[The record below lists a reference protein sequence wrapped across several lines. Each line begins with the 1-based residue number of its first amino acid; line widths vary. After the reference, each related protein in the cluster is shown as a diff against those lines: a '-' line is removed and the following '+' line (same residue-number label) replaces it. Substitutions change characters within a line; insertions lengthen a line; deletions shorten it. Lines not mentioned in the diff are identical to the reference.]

1 MKKFDATYLYK
12 DNAGAKHLKDFYR
25 IYVYEDN
32 AGGLHLVVFDNE
44 ATPVFY
50 HTGYERNEGFLSV
63 DIDALMHGDSPLI
76 WDCND
81 IDELDIEY
89 LEWECEL
96 IAVGDIVKGVTYF
109 YSNMGN
115 AGRREFA

>member
-1 MKKFDATYLYK
+1 MKQFYK
-12 DNAGAKHLKDFYR
+12 

-32 AGGLHLVVFDNE
+32 AGGLHLVVLDNE

-50 HTGYERNEGFLSV
+50 RTGYERYDGFLSA
-63 DIDALMHGDSPLI
+63 DIDALMHGDFPAM

-81 IDELDIEY
+81 IDELDMEY

-96 IAVGDIVKGVTYF
+96 IADGDTDNGVEYC
-109 YSNMGN
+109 YSLMGR
-115 AGRREFA
+115 AGLREFFGGMGEEI

>member
-1 MKKFDATYLYK
+1 MKEFDTSYLYE
-12 DNAGAKHLKDFYR
+12 DNAGAMHLKEFYK

-50 HTGYERNEGFLSV
+50 RTGYERYDGFLSA
-63 DIDALMHGDSPLI
+63 DIDALMHGDSPRT
-76 WDCND
+76 WESND
-81 IDELDIEY
+81 VDELDFLY

-96 IAVGDIVKGVTYF
+96 IADGDTVKGVTYF

-115 AGRREFA
+115 AGRKEFA

>member
-1 MKKFDATYLYK
+1 MKEF
-12 DNAGAKHLKDFYR
+12 H

-50 HTGYERNEGFLSV
+50 RTGYERYEGFLCA
-63 DIDALMHGDSPLI
+63 DIDALMHGDSPAM
-76 WDCND
+76 WEAND

-96 IAVGDIVKGVTYF
+96 IADGDTVKGVTYL
-109 YSNMGN
+109 YDLMGR
-115 AGRREFA
+115 AGLHEFWGTEI